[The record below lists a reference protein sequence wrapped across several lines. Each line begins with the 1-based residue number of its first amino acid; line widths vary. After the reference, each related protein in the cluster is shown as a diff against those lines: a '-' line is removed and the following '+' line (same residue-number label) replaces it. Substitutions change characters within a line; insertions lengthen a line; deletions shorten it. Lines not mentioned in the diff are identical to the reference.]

1 MDEPLLFP
9 LFSVR
14 QMAPLFDNE
23 RIFVNTLVQMVEGWC
38 EVVGRQVND
47 WYDSARKQHLDQ
59 KNKEREEQRK

>member
-1 MDEPLLFP
+1 
-9 LFSVR
+9 
-14 QMAPLFDNE
+14 MAPLFDNE